1 MIPQLLLGNI
11 PLFSE
16 LTSSDLDSIASL
28 LIERQ
33 YKKGSTIFMEGDP
46 GDELY
51 IIKSGSV
58 KIYRFNGAK
67 EIILAIFCECDFFG
81 EMASIRK
88 GQIRSASAETL
99 EPTILYVL
107 KRSDLEGLLEAH
119 PGITLKLL
127 DISMNR
133 LQKTNEQIQDLTF
146 LDVKTRIKKLLVR
159 LSQEHGVQ
167 QDEGILIDLK
177 LTHKQ
182 LADMVG
188 SVRETVTKVLQELQD
203 EGDIVIDKKKIYIQ
217 EQKRL
222 Q

>member
-1 MIPQLLLGNI
+1 MPHLLLGKI
-11 PLFSE
+11 PLFCE
-16 LTSSDLDSIASL
+16 LIPSDLDSIASL
-28 LIERQ
+28 LIERH
-33 YKKGSTIFMEGDP
+33 YKKGLSIFMEGDT

-67 EIILAIFCECDFFG
+67 EIILAIFRVGDFFG

-88 GQIRSASAETL
+88 DQIRSASAETL

-107 KRSDLEGLLEAH
+107 KRSDLERLLEAH
-119 PGITLKLL
+119 PRLTLKLL

-146 LDVKTRIKKLLVR
+146 LDVRTRIKKLLVR

-167 QDEGILIDLK
+167 QDNGVLIDLK

-182 LADMVG
+182 IADMVG
-188 SVRETVTKVLQELQD
+188 SVRETVTKVLLELQD
-203 EGDIVIDKKKIYIQ
+203 EDNIVIDKKKILLI
-217 EQKRL
+217 EIKRPL
-222 Q
+222 